1 MKATFTINGKEVEFK
16 KVSVIITEDGEK
28 KELTGLLLHDTD
40 DTFHNGDAITTEY
53 SELPESEQEA
63 QDCITN
69 AHWES
74 DFTEEN
80 GKYIFNTEF

>member
-1 MKATFTINGKEVEFK
+1 MTKTFTVEGKEVEFK
-16 KVSVIITEDGEK
+16 KVSVIITEDEEK

-40 DTFHNGDAITTEY
+40 DTFYNGDAITTEY

-80 GKYIFNTEF
+80 GKYILNTEF